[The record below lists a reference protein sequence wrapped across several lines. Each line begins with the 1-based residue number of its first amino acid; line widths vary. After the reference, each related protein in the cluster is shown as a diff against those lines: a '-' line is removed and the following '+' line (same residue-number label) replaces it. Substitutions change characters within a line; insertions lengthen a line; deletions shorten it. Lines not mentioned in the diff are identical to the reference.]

1 MDLNDLLVSYKRIET
16 PSRVVPTFQ
25 LIQPDIPYRDAPS
38 QDSPRPQQVVTEPA
52 TTSYSISLSQVKAP
66 GFQMK
71 WNSPYKNRNT
81 WVTDLAAAY
90 RKAGVTNDNAIK
102 MLIAQDAQESSW
114 GRSAQGK
121 FNFGNL
127 TTGAKWK
134 GDYVRGNDHDAK
146 GNPIK
151 QKFRSYNSMD
161 EYAADKL
168 QFLKNLY
175 DFDENDDINTF
186 TAKLTGKNKGKR
198 RYAEATDYANRVTAV
213 FRSFKD
219 GGIIKYQQAGKC
231 TRIYHNRAAF
241 ISSRRMRDDPVF
253 SCPSAGQR
261 RAGRAEGGPRQWN

>member
-1 MDLNDLLVSYKRIET
+1 
-16 PSRVVPTFQ
+16 
-25 LIQPDIPYRDAPS
+25 
-38 QDSPRPQQVVTEPA
+38 
-52 TTSYSISLSQVKAP
+52 
-66 GFQMK
+66 MK

-151 QKFRSYNSMD
+151 Y
-161 EYAADKL
+161 KL
-168 QFLKNLY
+168 SG
-175 DFDENDDINTF
+175 DIN
-186 TAKLTGKNKGKR
+186 LLRGK
-198 RYAEATDYANRVTAV
+198 
-213 FRSFKD
+213 
-219 GGIIKYQQAGKC
+219 
-231 TRIYHNRAAF
+231 
-241 ISSRRMRDDPVF
+241 
-253 SCPSAGQR
+253 
-261 RAGRAEGGPRQWN
+261 